1 MGKRIQRS
9 EDVPTF
15 RHSFAPDEP
24 DEKGRVNI
32 DWVEMKAYFRL
43 GDRDAINSLMFVPK
57 TKFNPETGEDE
68 MTGGM
73 KLDTSLAN
81 VATLRRAIVAWG
93 GDGFETDGEMDE
105 ITLENVAGLG
115 EDDARELVKAL
126 QARNP
131 KAVGPKEKAS
141 VGTPATSTS
150 AS

>member
-15 RHSFAPDEP
+15 RHTFAPDEP
-24 DEKGRVNI
+24 DESGHINI
-32 DWVEMKAYFRL
+32 DWVEMRAHFRL
-43 GDRDAINSLMFVPK
+43 GDRDAINSHMFVPK

-73 KLDTSLAN
+73 RLDTSLAN
-81 VATLRRAIVAWG
+81 VATLLRAIVAWG
-93 GDGFETDGEMDE
+93 GDGFTTDGSADE
-105 ITLENVAGLG
+105 INMENVAGLS

-131 KAVGPKEKAS
+131 KAVGPKAPADA
-141 VGTPATSTS
+141 VTPATSTS
-150 AS
+150 DS